1 MTHPVLET
9 IIDHLS
15 RFRVRWA
22 VAAGVAVTALALTA
36 FAVGGRGGAEA
47 ETADG
52 PRLNIAVV
60 APTEPD
66 VQPGEVMDVGRLNDG
81 FDGKM
86 PERVE
91 QTSADV
97 DLYAEQPAYVEDD
110 RRWRSDDRRPDDRYD
125 DHPAYEDRKPDDRV
139 EREAFRGRPMS
150 FGFDQPQPDWRAE
163 REARRAALD
172 ARERERSARRE
183 GRYSSSGGSLSQD
196 SEFY

>member
-1 MTHPVLET
+1 MTHPVLE
-9 IIDHLS
+9 HLS

-22 VAAGVAVTALALTA
+22 VAAGVSVVALALTA
-36 FAVGGRGGAEA
+36 FAVTSRDGPRASG
-47 ETADG
+47 DG

-60 APTEPD
+60 APVERD

-91 QTSADV
+91 QTSADT
-97 DLYAEQPAYVEDD
+97 DLYVEQPAYVEDD
-110 RRWRSDDRRPDDRYD
+110 QSWRADERRDDRGYDRAARDSSDRADDR
-125 DHPAYEDRKPDDRV
+125 PRGEAYQ
-139 EREAFRGRPMS
+139 GRPMS

-172 ARERERSARRE
+172 AREREARRVR
-183 GRYSSSGGSLSQD
+183 RYESNGGSLSQD